1 VLPSCG
7 FDLGSAMARGAVG
20 SRGALGSLGLGFLSP
35 IFVSLLAVLVAVVAS
50 NSCLDLAKLR

>member
-1 VLPSCG
+1 
-7 FDLGSAMARGAVG
+7 MARGAVG

-35 IFVSLLAVLVAVVAS
+35 IFVSLFAVLVAVVAS